1 MNPPAN
7 KQQSNFTIIGAGLG
21 GAVMGNYLA
30 RAGYTV
36 DVYEKRLDPRSGKIA
51 RGRSINLA
59 LSTRGMYALGEIG
72 VLDEV
77 MREAIPMYGRMIHDL
92 SGRLS
97 FQPYG
102 KQNQA
107 INSVSRGGLNQILI
121 EAAEKY
127 PNVSVHFNQRC
138 EDVDL
143 DCATV
148 TLVHNE
154 TGERTTVHSDT
165 VIGADGA
172 FSAVRAKLQRLDRFD
187 YSQDY
192 LEHGYKELTIP
203 PADGGGWRMEKN
215 ALHIWP
221 RRSYMMI
228 ALPNADGSYTVTCF
242 WPFSGP
248 NGFENL
254 ETEADVIRYFEA
266 HFPDAVPLMPTLGR
280 DYFENPTSSLVT
292 VRCGPWHY
300 KDKAV
305 LLGDAAHAVV
315 PFYGQGMNA
324 AFEDCTVLNE
334 CLRKYCTR
342 GGTRRDSR
350 TSERRGT
357 RTSEEGRS
365 GKDSGT
371 SETPDWGGAFEEYYR
386 LRNENADAL
395 ADLALE
401 NFIEMRDHTGSRSF
415 LIKKKAEKTLHALLP
430 NWYLPL
436 YSMVTFSRIPY
447 AEARRRARA
456 QHRTLRRIGFA
467 AAALAGLIFLLGW
480 TL

>member
-1 MNPPAN
+1 M
-7 KQQSNFTIIGAGLG
+7 KCNFTIIGAGLG
-21 GAVMGNYLA
+21 GAVMANYLA
-30 RAGYTV
+30 RAGYRV
-36 DVYEKRLDPRSGKIA
+36 GVYEKRPDPRTGNVA

-59 LSTRGMYALGEIG
+59 LSTRGIHALSEIG

-77 MREAIPMYGRMIHDL
+77 MREAIPMHGRMIHDL
-92 SGRLS
+92 SGRLT

-102 KQNQA
+102 KENQA

-121 EAAEKY
+121 EAAERY

-148 TLVHNE
+148 TIIHNE
-154 TGERTTVHSDT
+154 TGERTTVKGDV

-172 FSAVRAKLQRLDRFD
+172 FSAVRAKMQRLDRFD

-203 PADGGGWRMEKN
+203 PAEGGGWRMEKN

-248 NGFENL
+248 NGFDNL
-254 ETEADVIRYFEA
+254 KTEADVIRYFQA

-300 KDKAV
+300 KDKVV

-334 CLRKYCTR
+334 CLMEDGS
-342 GGTRRDSR
+342 GGGAS
-350 TSERRGT
+350 
-357 RTSEEGRS
+357 
-365 GKDSGT
+365 KDSPT
-371 SETPDWGGAFEEYYR
+371 SGPDWTGVFEEYYE
-386 LRNENADAL
+386 LRKENADAL
-395 ADLALE
+395 ADLAIE
-401 NFIEMRDHTGSRSF
+401 NFIEMRDRTGSRAF
-415 LIKKKAEKTLHALLP
+415 LIKKKAEKALHKLLP
-430 NWYLPL
+430 DWYLPL
-436 YSMVTFSRIPY
+436 YSMVTFTRIPY
-447 AEARRRARA
+447 AAAVRRARA
-456 QHRTLRRIGFA
+456 QHRTLKRVAITMA
-467 AAALAGLIFLLGW
+467 AVLILQIFLMLRFG
-480 TL
+480 